1 MHVNKHICIDIHTH
15 IYIHTL
21 WYISGI
27 PHKWHMYTQTLSHS
41 LSSIALEQLHKS
53 LTLILVT
60 ENIKR
65 IPFQQK
71 SNE

>member
-1 MHVNKHICIDIHTH
+1 
-15 IYIHTL
+15 
-21 WYISGI
+21 
-27 PHKWHMYTQTLSHS
+27 MYTQTLSHS
-41 LSSIALEQLHKS
+41 LSSTALEQLHKS

-71 SNE
+71 KVMNNFKWREYYVS